1 MNRRRTVN
9 PLIVRLPVRAQGAI
23 DVKGYIIRRL
33 LSLIPTLLIVGSLVF
48 FVMRLASGDP
58 ALAILGSSATA
69 ESLAQLRA
77 EMGLDRPLLV
87 QYGDFLLKA
96 ITGDFGQSLVTGRSV
111 AEQVFRAFPDTFE
124 LVFWGMLIGTVIG
137 VPAGIIAGV
146 RHNSVFDYVSRIAA
160 LVGLSMPA
168 FYLGILLLLV
178 FALHLG
184 WFPVI
189 SAPKGNFFE
198 RMHYTFLP
206 ALSLG
211 LIQASFIMRM
221 IRSSLLEILQEDY
234 IRTAHA
240 KGVPPRKVEY
250 GHALRNALVPVITV
264 LGLYVGTL
272 LAGTVLTETVFNRP
286 GMGRLLIGAIQQ
298 RDYPLIQGGLMIYAA
313 VIVVVNTVVDILYGV
328 VDPTIRYD

>member
-1 MNRRRTVN
+1 MT
-9 PLIVRLPVRAQGAI
+9 A
-23 DVKGYIIRRL
+23 YIARRL
-33 LSLIPTLLIVGSLVF
+33 LSIIPTLLVVGSLVF
-48 FVMRLASGDP
+48 FVMRMASGDP

-69 ESLAQLRA
+69 ESLARLRA

-87 QYGDFLLKA
+87 QYGEFLLKA
-96 ITGDFGQSLVTGRSV
+96 LRGDFGQSLITGRSV
-111 AEQVFRAFPDTFE
+111 AEQVFAAFPDTLE
-124 LVFWGMLIGTVIG
+124 LVFWGMLIGTLIG
-137 VPAGIIAGV
+137 VPTGILAGV
-146 RHNSVFDYVSRIAA
+146 RQNSVFDYISRIVA
-160 LVGLSMPA
+160 LIGLSMPA

-178 FALHLG
+178 FAIHWE

-189 SAPKGNFFE
+189 STPRGNFFQ
-198 RMHYTFLP
+198 RLYYTFLP

-221 IRSSLLEILQEDY
+221 IRSSLLEVLQEDY

-240 KGVPPRKVEY
+240 KGVQPRRVEY
-250 GHALRNALVPVITV
+250 GHALRNALIPVITV
-264 LGLYVGTL
+264 MGLYIGTL

-313 VIVVVNTVVDILYGV
+313 IIVIINTLVDILYGV

>member
-1 MNRRRTVN
+1 MT
-9 PLIVRLPVRAQGAI
+9 
-23 DVKGYIIRRL
+23 GYIARRL
-33 LSLIPTLLIVGSLVF
+33 LSLIPTLFIVGSIVF
-48 FVMRLASGDP
+48 FAMRMASGDP
-58 ALAILGSSATA
+58 AIAMLGSSATA
-69 ESLAQLRA
+69 ESVAQLRA

-87 QYGDFLLKA
+87 QYFDFVIKAVQGDLG
-96 ITGDFGQSLVTGRSV
+96 TSLHNRRPVSQ
-111 AEQVFRAFPDTFE
+111 QVLAAFPDTVE

-137 VPAGIIAGV
+137 VPTGILSAV
-146 RHNSVFDYVSRIAA
+146 RHNSIFDYVGRFVA
-160 LVGLSMPA
+160 LIGLSMPA
-168 FYLGILLLLV
+168 FYSGILLLIV
-178 FALHLG
+178 FALHYG

-189 SAPKGNFFE
+189 SAPKGNFFD
-198 RMHYTFLP
+198 RLYYAFLP

-221 IRSSLLEILQEDY
+221 IRSSLLEVLQEDY

-240 KGVPPRKVEY
+240 KGLTPRLVTY
-250 GHALRNALVPVITV
+250 RHALRNALVPVITV

-313 VIVVVNTVVDILYGV
+313 VIVLVNTAVDILYGV
-328 VDPTIRYD
+328 ADPTIRYN